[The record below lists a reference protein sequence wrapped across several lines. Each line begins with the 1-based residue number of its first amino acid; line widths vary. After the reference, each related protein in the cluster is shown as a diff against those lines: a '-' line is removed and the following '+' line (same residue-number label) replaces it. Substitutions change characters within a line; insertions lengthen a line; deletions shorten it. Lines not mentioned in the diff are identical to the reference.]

1 MNKIIK
7 DLEDGIITLETIIS
21 NVICRKCGETLPDH
35 SVLEHFDEQFMTNLH
50 TCGDAVTDDDKPTT
64 DGKDN

>member
-7 DLEDGIITLETIIS
+7 DLEEGIITLETIIS

-35 SVLEHFDEQFMTNLH
+35 TVLEHFMTNLH
-50 TCGDAVTDDDKPTT
+50 TCGDAVTDNDKPTT
-64 DGKDN
+64 HGKDN